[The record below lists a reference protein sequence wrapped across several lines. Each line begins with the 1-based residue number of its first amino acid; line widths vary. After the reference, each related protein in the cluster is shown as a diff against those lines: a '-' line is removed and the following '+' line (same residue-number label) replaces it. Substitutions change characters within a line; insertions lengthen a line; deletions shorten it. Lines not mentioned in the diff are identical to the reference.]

1 MGKVAIVDDARSSV
15 RMMEAILT
23 SAGHE
28 IVSYADCAELE
39 DRLAETRPDLL
50 LLDIV
55 MPNRNGYDIL
65 RSLGKDPRTK
75 DLPVVLVTC
84 RDGES
89 DRLWGRRQG
98 ARAYVTKPFTSEEL
112 LRVVEQFIP

>member
-1 MGKVAIVDDARSSV
+1 MSKIAIVDDARSAV
-15 RMMEAILT
+15 RMMESILR

-28 IVSYADCAELE
+28 VTSYPDGTDLE
-39 DRLAETRPDLL
+39 DRLAATRPDML

-55 MPNRNGYDIL
+55 MPNRNGYEIL
-65 RSLGKDPRTK
+65 RALQKDPRTAG
-75 DLPVVLVTC
+75 LPVVFVTC

-98 ARAYVTKPFTSEEL
+98 ARGYVTKPFTAEEL
-112 LRVVEQFIP
+112 LRVVEQFTP

>member
-1 MGKVAIVDDARSSV
+1 MGKVAIVDDARSAV
-15 RMMEAILT
+15 QMMESILR

-28 IVSYADCAELE
+28 VVSYTDSAELE
-39 DRLAETRPDLL
+39 DRLAATRPDML

-65 RSLGKDPRTK
+65 RSLRKDPRTR

-84 RDGES
+84 RDGDS

-98 ARAYVTKPFTSEEL
+98 ARAYVTKPFSPEEL
-112 LRVVEQFIP
+112 LRVVEQFTS

>member
-1 MGKVAIVDDARSSV
+1 MGKVAIVDDARSALS
-15 RMMEAILT
+15 MMESILR

-28 IVSYADCAELE
+28 VVAYTDGAEIE
-39 DRLAETRPDLL
+39 SRLAATRPDKL
-50 LLDIV
+50 LLDGV
-55 MPNRNGYDIL
+55 MPDRNGYEVL
-65 RSLGKDPRTK
+65 RGLRKDPRTK

-98 ARAYVTKPFTSEEL
+98 AHAYVTKPFSEEDL
-112 LRVVEQFIP
+112 LRVVEQFTP